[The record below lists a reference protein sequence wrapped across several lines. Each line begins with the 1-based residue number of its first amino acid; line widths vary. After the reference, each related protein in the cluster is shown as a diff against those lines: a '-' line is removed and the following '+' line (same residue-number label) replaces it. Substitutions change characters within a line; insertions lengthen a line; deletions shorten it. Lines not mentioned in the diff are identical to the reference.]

1 MVRATCSGLHQAD
14 RAGHVDL
21 DDFRHAFS
29 VSADRKG
36 QRLTGLR
43 EERHEPAEGRGAF
56 PDLTVACHAVG
67 ETEHRIVG
75 ARVSVHG
82 DAVE

>member
-1 MVRATCSGLHQAD
+1 MVRATARACTRLSG
-14 RAGHVDL
+14 AGHVDL

-43 EERHEPAEGRGAF
+43 EQRQNRRKAGVPS
-56 PDLTVACHAVG
+56 
-67 ETEHRIVG
+67 RI
-75 ARVSVHG
+75 
-82 DAVE
+82 